1 MTQALRPM
9 NRFFPMIYVVDANVR
24 SRRSAATALSSTG
37 LPVRSYGGCDSFLRE
52 FDAERYGAVV
62 VSAGEDGECA
72 REVLEKLADM
82 QAPQAVIVLSEQDS
96 ASLCRMAFK
105 LGAREFLVRPVK
117 REVLIDSL
125 HQCLRLC
132 TSSLSQSRNLREARE
147 RFERLSPRERE
158 ILGFI
163 VAGLTTR
170 EIGHALSLSPRT
182 VEVHRAHLGVKLQA
196 KTVAQ
201 LVRQY
206 APLVESEFT

>member
-1 MTQALRPM
+1 M
-9 NRFFPMIYVVDANVR
+9 NRFFPVIYVVDANVR
-24 SRRSAATALSSTG
+24 TRRSVAAALSSTG
-37 LPVRSYGGCDSFLRE
+37 LPVHSYSGCDAFLCE

-62 VSAGEDGECA
+62 VSAGEEGEHA
-72 REVLEKLADM
+72 REVLEKLAGM

-105 LGAREFLVRPVK
+105 LGAREFLVKPVR

-125 HQCLRLC
+125 HQCLRHS
-132 TSSLSQSRNLREARE
+132 TSSLSQSRNLRETRE
-147 RFERLSPRERE
+147 RFARLSPRERE
-158 ILGFI
+158 ILGYV

-170 EIGHALSLSPRT
+170 EIGRALSLSPRT
-182 VEVHRAHLGVKLQA
+182 VEVHRAHLSVKLQA
-196 KTVAQ
+196 GTLAQ